1 MVHFGLHS
9 SKEATQKK
17 LFTEELHFAELS
29 TEAEHLKVWIL
40 HGN

>member
-9 SKEATQKK
+9 SEETTQKK
-17 LFTEELHFAELS
+17 LFTEELYFAELS
-29 TEAEHLKVWIL
+29 TEAKHLRVCIL